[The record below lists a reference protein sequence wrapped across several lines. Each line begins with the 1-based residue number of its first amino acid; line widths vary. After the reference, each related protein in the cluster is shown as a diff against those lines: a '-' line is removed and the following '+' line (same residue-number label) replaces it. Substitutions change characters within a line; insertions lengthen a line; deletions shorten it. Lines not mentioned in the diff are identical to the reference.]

1 MQPSVLTISI
11 VSHGHGAL
19 VEDLLRDLGEHVH
32 VPFRI
37 FLTLNVPEPEP
48 SAPDVLHALLHVIRN
63 SAPRGF
69 GANHNAAFRLAGAGY
84 FCVLNPDVR
93 LQSDPFPALLAE
105 LAEARVGVA
114 APAIFDAGGRPEAN
128 ARRFPTPLSIL
139 RKALWGAPA
148 ADYEFGAQG
157 LAVDW
162 VSGVFMLFSSQTYAE
177 VGGFDARYFMYYED
191 VDLCARLRR
200 AGYAVRL
207 VPSARAVH
215 AARHD
220 SHRRLRYLGWHL
232 ASMGRFFLTRY

>member
-1 MQPSVLTISI
+1 MQPSVLAISI

-19 VEDLLRDLGEHVH
+19 VEDLLRDLGEQVR

-37 FLTLNVPEPEP
+37 FLTLNLPEPDP
-48 SAPDVLHALLHVIRN
+48 PAPEALRAVLHIIRN
-63 SAPRGF
+63 PFPRGF
-69 GANHNAAFRLAGAGY
+69 GANHNAAFRLAGPGY

-93 LQSDPFPALLAE
+93 LKSDPFPALLAE
-105 LAEARVGVA
+105 LAEVRVGVA

-139 RKALWGAPA
+139 RKALFGAPA
-148 ADYEFGAQG
+148 AGYEFGAQG

-177 VGGFDARYFMYYED
+177 LGGFDQRYFLYYED

-200 AGYAVRL
+200 AGYVTRL
-207 VPSARAVH
+207 VPSARAIH
-215 AARHD
+215 AARYD
-220 SHRRLRYLGWHL
+220 SHRRLRYLLWHL
-232 ASMGRFFLTRY
+232 ASMLRFFLTRY